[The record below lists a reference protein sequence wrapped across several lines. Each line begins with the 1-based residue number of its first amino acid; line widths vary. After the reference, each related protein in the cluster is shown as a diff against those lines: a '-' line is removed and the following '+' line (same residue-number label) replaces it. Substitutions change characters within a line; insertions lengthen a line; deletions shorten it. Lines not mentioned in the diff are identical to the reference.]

1 MPISTTGRPE
11 RPNGC
16 GDSDTPAPHPR
27 CRSRRLEDLNA
38 RTGVETLFT
47 DGGYGRAQNDE
58 FLAAH
63 QVTLLQTAIRGRPQ
77 DPERLHLEDFQVQM
91 NASNEPE
98 QRTCPQGKTGQV
110 QASSAG
116 AGWIAVVGAGCA
128 TCDVQHRCPVATK
141 KRVGTWALPFKRKN
155 LQRAERRRRLRQHQE
170 SGRNLRAA
178 VECTIRSITHG
189 VAGGTA
195 LARGLFRIPWMV
207 GGAAAAVT
215 MRRLHRVWQDTMRD
229 PQGDASK
236 KGAERTHQKG
246 SATERCA
253 YGFFASSNWVVT
265 MAPAGLTTPSTPS
278 LRLVTLAFC
287 RGVNNKIW
295 CEGLPFCS
303 GLNNLLEGFRSSRC
317 TLPGVRT
324 VSQAARQAL
333 VW

>member
-1 MPISTTGRPE
+1 MGVALQAEKPATCRTQASLAPASGSRAE
-11 RPNGC
+11 SAG
-16 GDSDTPAPHPR
+16 GGGMYDTQYHARR
-27 CRSRRLEDLNA
+27 CRRNSPG
-38 RTGVETLFT
+38 TGSVSYSL
-47 DGGYGRAQNDE
+47 DGGR
-58 FLAAH
+58 
-63 QVTLLQTAIRGRPQ
+63 
-77 DPERLHLEDFQVQM
+77 
-91 NASNEPE
+91 
-98 QRTCPQGKTGQV
+98 
-110 QASSAG
+110 
-116 AGWIAVVGAGCA
+116 
-128 TCDVQHRCPVATK
+128 
-141 KRVGTWALPFKRKN
+141 
-155 LQRAERRRRLRQHQE
+155 
-170 SGRNLRAA
+170 
-178 VECTIRSITHG
+178 
-189 VAGGTA
+189 
-195 LARGLFRIPWMV
+195 
-207 GGAAAAVT
+207 AAAAVT